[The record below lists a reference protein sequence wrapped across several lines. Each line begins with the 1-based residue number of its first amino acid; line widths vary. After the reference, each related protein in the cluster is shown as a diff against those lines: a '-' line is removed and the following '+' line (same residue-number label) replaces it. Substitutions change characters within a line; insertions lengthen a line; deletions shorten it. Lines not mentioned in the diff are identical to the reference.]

1 MESTK
6 TQTPSPYNF
15 DDSEVS
21 KRALPEGAITR
32 LGRGCVRDMAFSPD
46 GQYFAVGTKIGLW
59 IYDFSTLSPIALWET
74 DRGYIDSVTFSPDSR
89 WVASYT
95 YNEALRVWDIHNQ
108 VCVAEME
115 LPKRPKGRIGLS
127 SLKPIFSQD
136 GEQLVAF
143 NYPTRRVYIWCPRT
157 GTLKNEIEMKLSDTD
172 IKSIN
177 AIYPSCFSP
186 DLSLLAGTCYDH
198 NNRTAEFI
206 AVWQVETGEQI
217 TRLDWTER
225 WGRHCFS
232 PCGRFFAATGSEGR
246 LHVWNVETGNL
257 EETYTDHE
265 DAQMHPYYTP
275 EGKLIAAVV
284 FPSQS
289 KLEIWNLEKGE
300 RIDTC
305 EHQSQG
311 SFVRFSESGAQL
323 AYTDS
328 GEIKIWTKGRPTDQA
343 LPTIQ
348 GHTGTVGS
356 LVFASDEKTLVTAYW
371 GRNPFLW
378 DISTQ
383 CGRHPTKKEL
393 PHRIRD
399 VYPTS
404 IGKILA
410 VGGDENILEVY
421 EFGSG
426 ESIAEILIPEP
437 GLSSGTGTDAL
448 ALAGQRLARAGRDRN
463 IYVWEY
469 TPSSNEIDYGGNWEK
484 CAVLA
489 GHEEYIRALALS
501 PDGKRLA
508 SIPIARVPEKR
519 IPILWDVDA
528 EEQITQLPLTT
539 PERGGY
545 NSSNAGITFSP
556 DGNIIAGG
564 FWNEIILWDATE
576 GKTLMTIPQSEENQ
590 RPITL
595 RFTPCGRYLVAGA
608 WWKGGLKKTSICLWE
623 VATGKNIATFKG
635 HTTDVQC
642 FAFSQDGTVLAS
654 GGHDGAIYLW
664 DLKPYL

>member
-1 MESTK
+1 MENRTAL
-6 TQTPSPYNF
+6 TPVLRPH
-15 DDSEVS
+15 DDTDVISWE
-21 KRALPEGAITR
+21 LPEGAIAR
-32 LGRGCVRDMAFSPD
+32 LGRGGLRDMAFSPD
-46 GQYFAVGTKIGLW
+46 GHHFAVGTNIGLW
-59 IYDFSTLSPIALWET
+59 IYELSTLSPIALWET
-74 DRGYIDSVTFSPDSR
+74 DRGYIDSVTFSPDAQ
-89 WVASYT
+89 WLAAYT
-95 YNEALRVWDIHNQ
+95 YQQALRVWDIHNQ

-115 LPKRPKGRIGLS
+115 LPKGRKGQIRLS
-127 SLKPIFSQD
+127 NMKPIFSQD

-143 NYPTRRVYIWCPRT
+143 NYSVGRVYIWCPRT
-157 GTLKNEIEMKLSDTD
+157 GTLKNEIEIKLSDTD

-177 AIYPSCFSP
+177 AIYPSYFSP

-198 NNRTAEFI
+198 RNRTAEFI

-217 TRLDWTER
+217 ARLDWTER

-232 PCGRFFAATGSEGR
+232 PCGRFFAAIGSEGR
-246 LHVWNVETGNL
+246 LHVWDVETGNL

-265 DAQMHPYYTP
+265 DAQIHPYYTP
-275 EGKLIAAVV
+275 EGELIAAVV
-284 FPSQS
+284 FPSQP
-289 KLEIWNLEKGE
+289 KLEVWNLKKGE
-300 RIDTC
+300 KIDTC

-311 SFVRFSESGAQL
+311 SSVRFSASGTQF
-323 AYTDS
+323 AYTDR
-328 GEIKIWTKGRPTDQA
+328 GEIKIWIEGTPIAQA
-343 LPTIQ
+343 CPTIQ

-356 LVFASDEKTLVTAYW
+356 LVFAPDKKTLVTAYW
-371 GRNPFLW
+371 GRNTVLW
-378 DISTQ
+378 DVSSQ
-383 CGRHPTKKEL
+383 CARYPTEKEL
-393 PHRIRD
+393 PNSIRD

-404 IGKILA
+404 IGTIFA
-410 VGGDENILEVY
+410 VGGDEKTLEVC

-426 ESIAEILIPEP
+426 ESIAEIPIPES
-437 GLSSGTGTDAL
+437 GLLLGTGTDAL
-448 ALAGQRLARAGRDRN
+448 ALTAQRLARAGKDRN

-469 TPSSNEIDYGGNWEK
+469 TPLSNETNDGGNWEK
-484 CAVLA
+484 CAVLI
-489 GHEEYIRALALS
+489 GHAEYVNALALS
-501 PDGKRLA
+501 ADGKRLA
-508 SIPIARVPEKR
+508 SIPIVRDPQER

-528 EEQITQLPLTT
+528 EEEITQLPLTT

-545 NSSNAGITFSP
+545 NSYQTGITFSP

-564 FWNEIILWDATE
+564 FWNEIVLWDATD

-595 RFTPCGRYLVAGA
+595 RFTPCGQYLVAGA

-623 VATGKNIATFKG
+623 VATGKSITTFKG

-642 FAFSQDGTVLAS
+642 FAFSQDCTVLAS